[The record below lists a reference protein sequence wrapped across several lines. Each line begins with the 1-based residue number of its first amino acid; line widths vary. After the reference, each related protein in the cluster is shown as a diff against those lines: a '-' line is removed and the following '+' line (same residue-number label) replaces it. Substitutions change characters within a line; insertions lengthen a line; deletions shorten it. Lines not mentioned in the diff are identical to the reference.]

1 MNARMRMMSLP
12 CSFEQVV
19 LGQLQP
25 ISRVLMPVQVQR
37 QQVQELELQ
46 FADELAELQQQQ
58 MQGGLF

>member
-1 MNARMRMMSLP
+1 MNGRMRMMLLP